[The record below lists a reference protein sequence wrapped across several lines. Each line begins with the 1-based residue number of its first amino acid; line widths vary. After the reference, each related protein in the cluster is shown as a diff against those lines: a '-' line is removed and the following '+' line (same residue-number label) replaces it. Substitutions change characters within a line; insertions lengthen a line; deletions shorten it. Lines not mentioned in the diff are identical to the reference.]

1 MNSSFRTMKPI
12 SATTKRD
19 VVVAKWVRITSLTLT
34 LMLAAS
40 VSMGL
45 PLHLSDND
53 CTPAEMQEDGGC
65 ERMGIEPGAP
75 GVADTAIC
83 CLLDC
88 REAGPTGSAFNL
100 RTPTFNVAQVYR
112 TVLPPPVTLRQLPQE
127 QWLQSSFTPPKSY
140 LKNLALLI

>member
-53 CTPAEMQEDGGC
+53 CNPAEMQGNGC
-65 ERMGIEPGAP
+65 EHMGIEPGAP

-100 RTPTFNVAQVYR
+100 RTPTFNVGPVYR
-112 TVLPPPVTLRQLPQE
+112 TVLPQPVTPRRLPQE
-127 QWLQSSFTPPKSY
+127 QW
-140 LKNLALLI
+140 

>member
-1 MNSSFRTMKPI
+1 MNPTGK
-12 SATTKRD
+12 ATKQNVGIAR
-19 VVVAKWVRITSLTLT
+19 WVQITSFTLT

-40 VSMGL
+40 LSMGL
-45 PLHLSDND
+45 PLHLSDNG
-53 CTPAEMQEDGGC
+53 CNPAEMQANGC

-88 REAGPTGSAFNL
+88 REAGPTGSAFIL
-100 RTPTFNVAQVYR
+100 RTPTFNVAPVYR
-112 TVLPPPVTLRQLPQE
+112 TFLPPPVTPRRLPQE
-127 QWLQSSFTPPKSY
+127 QWLQSSSFTPPNSY

>member
-1 MNSSFRTMKPI
+1 MNSSFRIMKPI

-53 CTPAEMQEDGGC
+53 CNPAEMQGNGC

-100 RTPTFNVAQVYR
+100 RTPTFNVAPVYR

-127 QWLQSSFTPPKSY
+127 HWLQSSCFSPPNSY
-140 LKNLALLI
+140 LKNLSLLI